1 MEFGEP
7 SFAFIFWDGSQ
18 ATAKEIENIFVLFCV
33 FTSSMNANCVGCW
46 LCLQNYAQSLRRQ
59 ISKATMK
66 KNMAKLVSNF
76 TRQASLLGVV
86 FRIRGKLTIASL
98 IRVLLCAAVCTA
110 FLGNIIFL
118 LEMRK
123 MNSERE
129 KNFID
134 RKNLG
139 RISLRDRDVAGSK
152 MEETINKG
160 KSLWVWIILNKLVA
174 SLMFRY
180 FL

>member
-1 MEFGEP
+1 MSLLLH
-7 SFAFIFWDGSQ
+7 SFSGMVPKLQQTKSKKFFI
-18 ATAKEIENIFVLFCV
+18 LFCV
-33 FTSSMNANCVGCW
+33 FTSSINANCVGCW

-66 KNMAKLVSNF
+66 KNMAKLVPNF
-76 TRQASLLGVV
+76 TRQASLLGVF

-118 LEMRK
+118 LETRK
-123 MNSERE
+123 MNSESE

-152 MEETINKG
+152 MEETTNKG

>member
-1 MEFGEP
+1 
-7 SFAFIFWDGSQ
+7 
-18 ATAKEIENIFVLFCV
+18 
-33 FTSSMNANCVGCW
+33 
-46 LCLQNYAQSLRRQ
+46 
-59 ISKATMK
+59 MK
-66 KNMAKLVSNF
+66 KNMAKLVPNF

-98 IRVLLCAAVCTA
+98 IRVLLCAVVCTT

-118 LEMRK
+118 LETRK
-123 MNSERE
+123 MNSESE

-152 MEETINKG
+152 MEETTNKG
-160 KSLWVWIILNKLVA
+160 KSL
-174 SLMFRY
+174 
-180 FL
+180 